1 MNDQYARECRKADDE
16 RVGVALVT
24 GTVVMDCAEDILG
37 VDDMMR
43 EETCERRRGREER
56 NDNSKEGRTHA
67 RRHAGTH
74 DRRVQGGM
82 QPAVEH
88 RYTAV

>member
-37 VDDMMR
+37 CR
-43 EETCERRRGREER
+43 
-56 NDNSKEGRTHA
+56 
-67 RRHAGTH
+67 
-74 DRRVQGGM
+74 
-82 QPAVEH
+82 
-88 RYTAV
+88 